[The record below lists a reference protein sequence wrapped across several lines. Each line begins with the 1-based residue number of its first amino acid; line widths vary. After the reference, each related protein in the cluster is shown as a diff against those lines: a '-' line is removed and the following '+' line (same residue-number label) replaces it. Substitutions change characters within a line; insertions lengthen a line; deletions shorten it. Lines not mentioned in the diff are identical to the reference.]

1 MSRSFEQIRKLQDVK
16 EGLFSSLGPLI
27 NKLGV
32 DGLPDVEKISVE
44 GTLAIT
50 ECNSIASYNWM
61 GDDNTTII
69 VPGM

>member
-1 MSRSFEQIRKLQDVK
+1 MSRSYEQIRELQDVQG
-16 EGLFSSLGPLI
+16 GLFSSLGPLI
-27 NKLGV
+27 DKFRV
-32 DGLPDVEKISVE
+32 DGLPDVEDISVE
-44 GTLAIT
+44 GALAIT